1 MDSKLYIGIDNL
13 SASGI
18 EDDAELIPLLTPED
32 EEEMN
37 REDVPEQ
44 LPILP
49 LRNTV
54 LFPGVVVPVT
64 AGRDT
69 SIALIKAAN
78 QGSKTIGVVGQ
89 RDASVENPTKEDLYP
104 IGTVAKILRVLQ
116 MPDGNTTIIIQGK
129 KRFHLSEIIQTD
141 PFLVAKVS
149 ELIEL
154 RPGTNDPEF
163 NAIVDG
169 IKELALK
176 IIKVNPNLPSEA
188 SFAIQNI
195 QSKSFLINFV
205 SSNLNLTVTEKQELL
220 ERSDLKERALRTLK
234 LMNLEH
240 QRLELKNDIQSKVRS
255 DLDQQQ
261 REYFLQQQ
269 MRTIQEELG
278 GVSYEQEI
286 TQMRETAKTK
296 VWNAE
301 IASHF
306 EKEVSKLQRMNP
318 QVAEYAIQRNY

>member
-37 REDVPEQ
+37 KEDVPEQ

-89 RDASVENPTKEDLYP
+89 RDAAVENPSIEDLYP
-104 IGTVAKILRVLQ
+104 VGTVAKILRVLQ

-129 KRFHLSEIIQTD
+129 KRFHLSEMVQTE
-141 PFLVAKVS
+141 PFLVAKVR
-149 ELIEL
+149 ELVET
-154 RPGTNDPEF
+154 RPNTNDC
-163 NAIVDG
+163 
-169 IKELALK
+169 LLYTS
-176 IIKVNPNLPSEA
+176 PSPRDL
-188 SFAIQNI
+188 ST
-195 QSKSFLINFV
+195 SRMP
-205 SSNLNLTVTEKQELL
+205 SS
-220 ERSDLKERALRTLK
+220 A
-234 LMNLEH
+234 
-240 QRLELKNDIQSKVRS
+240 
-255 DLDQQQ
+255 
-261 REYFLQQQ
+261 
-269 MRTIQEELG
+269 
-278 GVSYEQEI
+278 
-286 TQMRETAKTK
+286 
-296 VWNAE
+296 
-301 IASHF
+301 
-306 EKEVSKLQRMNP
+306 
-318 QVAEYAIQRNY
+318 